1 MNNHPRIKARRIGF
15 IRHKE
20 GYFHHIA
27 SISASADGGIIVVP
41 NFGEHKPT
49 WNARTRIASP
59 TFGLEAQTTEATEY
73 PSGEQPKLHYHRS
86 GFTSIQPPG
95 QKRTHIDLP
104 PVSQDAARQVFS
116 LTRIHPADVGSKPLR
131 EGDQYVVS
139 HGGTPTIF
147 AVSGILIPREQ
158 IPEKDAEL
166 LYVKGRGMA
175 RGDVAESIMTLEGHN
190 LATILV
196 LRFNLGFEQMDH
208 IATATLAGF
217 STRGEEPLKSVYAH
231 TSDGSPY
238 VKLIPLEDYPH
249 FPEDQSLRTID
260 RRIATR
266 NADAGFLEYDDFI

>member
-1 MNNHPRIKARRIGF
+1 
-15 IRHKE
+15 
-20 GYFHHIA
+20 
-27 SISASADGGIIVVP
+27 
-41 NFGEHKPT
+41 
-49 WNARTRIASP
+49 
-59 TFGLEAQTTEATEY
+59 
-73 PSGEQPKLHYHRS
+73 
-86 GFTSIQPPG
+86 
-95 QKRTHIDLP
+95 
-104 PVSQDAARQVFS
+104 
-116 LTRIHPADVGSKPLR
+116 
-131 EGDQYVVS
+131 
-139 HGGTPTIF
+139 
-147 AVSGILIPREQ
+147 
-158 IPEKDAEL
+158 
-166 LYVKGRGMA
+166 MA